1 MKNRRNLNNRKK
13 QNRNKSIILESD
25 NNNLLIVRFLSGEL
39 KNMSNIRQVE

>member
-25 NNNLLIVRFLSGEL
+25 NNLLIVRFLSGEL